1 MTRLNTQDGRELEK
15 VNLESELGVAAAA
28 AFAKAEPQQLAA
40 QAWALPPAPQPA
52 FLLMFVPGIPVPKG
66 VAYWGAFILGSAL
79 GAIQSITTGDGEK
92 KIR

>member
-52 FLLMFVPGIPVPKG
+52 FLLMFVPGIPVQRELPTG
-66 VAYWGAFILGSAL
+66 EPSFWVLLSGQSRAL
-79 GAIQSITTGDGEK
+79 QQEMERK
-92 KIR
+92 R